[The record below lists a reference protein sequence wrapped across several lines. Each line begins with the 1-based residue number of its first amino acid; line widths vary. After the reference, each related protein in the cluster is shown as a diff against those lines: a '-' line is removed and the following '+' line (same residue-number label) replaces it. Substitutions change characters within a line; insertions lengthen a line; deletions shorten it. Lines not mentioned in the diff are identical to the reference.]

1 MKKII
6 QRTRRFEKSF
16 LKLPKKI
23 REKFIIR
30 LKIFIEDE
38 HAVVLRTHR
47 LEGTMKTYYAFSVT
61 GDVRAI
67 YRKEVLEN
75 KTVFVF
81 TFVDI
86 GRHSEVY

>member
-16 LKLPKKI
+16 LKLPKKNK
-23 REKFIIR
+23 EKFVAR
-30 LKIFIEDE
+30 LQVFIEDE
-38 HAVVLRTHR
+38 YAAVLRTHR
-47 LEGTMKTYYAFSVT
+47 LEGTMKAYYAFSVT
-61 GDVRAI
+61 GDVRVI
-67 YRKEVLEN
+67 YRKEVLDN

-86 GRHSEVY
+86 GKHSEVC